1 MRNNMLDET
10 SINIKVFSDSSD
22 VVSITSALKQLSLKG
37 MPINYSFPENFSPED
52 NDILVL
58 QIESIE
64 SPTLKDLLAI
74 RNQIGNKILIV
85 IRNSDALFVTSLL
98 KFKFYNVFV
107 FPYEVLKFTS
117 LLAEIISNKAY
128 ITETNL
134 MGTFGV
140 TQHGIK
146 SIIGESDN
154 LLRIVNLAKKVSEKS
169 NANVLVLGE
178 TGTGKGLF
186 ARAIHNNG
194 KTGAFPFIDIV
205 CTAIP
210 EDLLESEL
218 FGYEAGAFTNART
231 RKVGLFELADKGTLF
246 LDEIGDLSLS
256 IQSKLLRAIEKKVI
270 KRLGGIT
277 DIPINARII
286 SATNKDL
293 ETMVENNLFRRDLYH
308 RLNVVSIEIPRLG
321 ERDDD
326 VIQLA
331 NHFIKEF
338 NEQFG
343 KTIKKIDKD
352 LQHFLKG
359 YPWPGNVRELRNSI
373 ERAVLLSENG
383 KLKLS
388 DFSNLAKSVKIDF
401 QHTESYANI
410 PNNVIR
416 LDVNYGT
423 TVLRNLEK
431 HYAREVLEKL
441 DGNKTQC
448 ARLLG
453 ISRPK
458 LDTLLKD

>member
-1 MRNNMLDET
+1 MLDEAR
-10 SINIKVFSDSSD
+10 INIKVFSDSSD
-22 VVSITSALKQLSLKG
+22 VVSITSALKQLALKG
-37 MPINYSFPENFSPED
+37 IPINYSFPENFVPED

-64 SPTLKDLLAI
+64 SPILKDLLAI
-74 RNQIGNKILIV
+74 RNQISNKILIV

-98 KFKFYNVFV
+98 KFKLYNVFV
-107 FPYEVLKFTS
+107 FPYEILKFTS

-128 ITETNL
+128 ITETNK

-140 TQHGIK
+140 NRQGVK
-146 SIIGESDN
+146 SIIGESEN
-154 LLRIVNLAKKVSEKS
+154 LLRILNLAKKVSEKS

-194 KTGAFPFIDIV
+194 RTSAFPFIDIV

-218 FGYEAGAFTNART
+218 FGYEAGAFTSART

-270 KRLGGIT
+270 KRLGGVT

-293 ETMVENNLFRRDLYH
+293 ETMVERNLFRRDLYH
-308 RLNVVSIEIPRLG
+308 RLNVVSIEIPRLS

-326 VIQLA
+326 VIILA

-338 NEQFG
+338 NYQFG
-343 KTIKKIDKD
+343 KSVKKLDKD

-359 YPWPGNVRELRNSI
+359 YPWPGNVRELRNAI

-388 DFSNLAKSVKIDF
+388 DFSNLAKSVQIDF
-401 QHTESYANI
+401 QHTESYAKV

>member
-1 MRNNMLDET
+1 MLDEAR
-10 SINIKVFSDSSD
+10 INIKVFSDSSD
-22 VVSITSALKQLSLKG
+22 VVSITSALKQLTLKG
-37 MPINYSFPENFSPED
+37 IPINYSFPENFVPED

-64 SPTLKDLLAI
+64 SPILKDLLAI
-74 RNQIGNKILIV
+74 RNQISNKILIV

-98 KFKFYNVFV
+98 KFKLYNVFV
-107 FPYEVLKFTS
+107 FPYEILKFTS

-128 ITETNL
+128 ITETNK

-140 TQHGIK
+140 NQQGVK
-146 SIIGESDN
+146 SIIGQSEN
-154 LLRIVNLAKKVSEKS
+154 LLRILNLAKKVSEKS

-194 KTGAFPFIDIV
+194 TTSAFPFIDIV

-270 KRLGGIT
+270 KRLGGVT

-293 ETMVENNLFRRDLYH
+293 ETMVERNLFRRDLYH
-308 RLNVVSIEIPRLG
+308 RLNVVSIEIPRLS

-326 VIQLA
+326 VIILA

-343 KTIKKIDKD
+343 KSVKKLDKD

-373 ERAVLLSENG
+373 ERAVLLSDNG
-383 KLKLS
+383 KLKLN
-388 DFSNLAKSVKIDF
+388 DFSNLAKSAQLDF
-401 QHTESYANI
+401 QHTESYAKV

-458 LDTLLKD
+458 LDTLLKE